1 MTTESDEHR
10 AYVSPFVARWAGRAM
25 TENFGDL
32 KKFRTWRALWI
43 ALAEAEQELGLDIS
57 DEQLAELRAH
67 ADDVN
72 FDVAAAKEKE
82 LRHDVMAHVH
92 AWGEQC
98 PTARPIIHL
107 GATSCYVGDNTDL
120 IQMRDGLRLLV
131 PSLVNACRNLADFAE
146 EYAALPCLGATHF
159 QPAQVTTVGK
169 RACLWLQDVLDALK
183 AISAL
188 AEALPF
194 RGVKGTTGT
203 QASYLSLFGGDHAK
217 VVELERRVAEKMGFS
232 QVVPV
237 TGQTYPRG
245 LDYKVL
251 STLGLLAIAG
261 GKMSGDIRLLAGQK
275 ELEEPFGKQQV
286 GSSAM
291 AYKRNPMRS
300 ERMGSLC
307 RFILNNVQNAAFT
320 ASTQWLERTLDDSAV
335 RRLALAEG
343 FLAADSVAKL
353 MANVTGGL
361 VVNRPVVERRL
372 REELP
377 FMATETVLMAAVAA
391 GGDRQDLHECI
402 REHSMEAAR
411 RVKQGDGVN
420 DLIER
425 LRDAEA
431 FSVIHDRMD
440 ELLDPAGFVG
450 RAPEQVAAFLRGQ
463 VHPTLRALAT
473 DGEVAETELRV

>member
-1 MTTESDEHR
+1 MTNNTTDHR
-10 AYVSPFVARWAGRAM
+10 DYISPLVARWAGRAM
-25 TENFGDL
+25 TENWGDL
-32 KKFRTWRALWI
+32 RKFRTWRALWI
-43 ALAEAEQELGLDIS
+43 ALAEAEQELGLDIT
-57 DEQLAELRAH
+57 DEQLNELRTH
-67 ADDVN
+67 ADDIN
-72 FDVAAAKEKE
+72 FEVAAAREKE
-82 LRHDVMAHVH
+82 VRHDVMAHVH

-107 GATSCYVGDNTDL
+107 GATSCYVGDNTEL
-120 IQMRDGLRLLV
+120 ILMRDGLRLLV
-131 PSLVNACRNLADFAE
+131 PSLVKACRNLADFAAE
-146 EYAALPCLGATHF
+146 HAALPCLGATHF

-169 RACLWLQDVLDALK
+169 RACLWLQDMLDALK
-183 AISAL
+183 AIAGL
-188 AEALPF
+188 AEAIPF

-203 QASYLSLFGGDHAK
+203 QASYLSLFDGDHDK
-217 VVELERRVAEKMGFS
+217 VQELERRVAEKMGFTDIY
-232 QVVPV
+232 PV
-237 TGQTYPRG
+237 TGQTYPRA

-261 GKMSGDIRLLAGQK
+261 GKMSTDIRLLAGLK
-275 ELEEPFGKQQV
+275 ELEEPFGKHQV

-307 RFILNNVQNAAFT
+307 RFIINNVQNAAFT

-335 RRLALAEG
+335 RRLALTEG
-343 FLAADSVAKL
+343 FLAADSVAQL

-361 VVNRPVVERRL
+361 VVNKPIVERRL

-377 FMATETVLMAAVAA
+377 FMATETLLMAAVAA

-402 REHSMEAAR
+402 REQSMEAAR

-425 LRDAEA
+425 LRSDPAFAAIHGQMDA
-431 FSVIHDRMD
+431 
-440 ELLDPAGFVG
+440 LLDPSGFVG
-450 RAPEQVAAFLRGQ
+450 RAPEQVAAFLRD
-463 VHPTLRALAT
+463 VVRPALAALAT
-473 DGEVAETELRV
+473 GDETKETELRV